1 MSLPEVRLVAIAG
14 PPAVEGSALVDAC
27 RAAARGGATAVQVRM
42 KDAPAAE
49 LLRVTE
55 AVCAAV
61 SIPVYVNDRADV
73 ALAARAHGVHLGPDD
88 VPPDEIRTLA
98 PSPFRIGISVGSP
111 TEADAALQADVDYWS
126 IGPIFATATK
136 PDAGPP
142 IGSSGFRKLA
152 RRAPA
157 DLPVIAIGGI
167 AATNLSEVLEAGAAG
182 VAVSRAVFSA
192 GDIERATRALRDIV
206 DSTLG
211 VS

>member
-1 MSLPEVRLVAIAG
+1 MAIAG
-14 PPAVEGSALVDAC
+14 PPIVEVSALVDAC

-42 KDAPAAE
+42 KGAPAAE

-142 IGSSGFRKLA
+142 IGASGFRKLA
-152 RRAPA
+152 ARAPG

-192 GDIERATRALRDIV
+192 GDIERATRVLRDIV
-206 DSTLG
+206 DGTLG

>member
-1 MSLPEVRLVAIAG
+1 MKEEVRLVAIAG
-14 PPAVEGSALVDAC
+14 PPIVEVSALVDAC
-27 RAAARGGATAVQVRM
+27 CAAARGGATAVQVRM
-42 KDAPAAE
+42 KGAPAAE

-88 VPPDEIRTLA
+88 VPPDAIRTLA

-111 TEADAALQADVDYWS
+111 TEADAALRADVDYWS
-126 IGPIFATATK
+126 IGPIFATETK

-142 IGSSGFRKLA
+142 IGASGFQELA

-167 AATNLSEVLEAGAAG
+167 TATNVADVLEAGAAG
-182 VAVSRAVFSA
+182 VAVGRAVFSA
-192 GDIERATRALRDIV
+192 GDIERATRALRDMV
-206 DSTLG
+206 DGTLG

>member
-1 MSLPEVRLVAIAG
+1 MAIAG
-14 PPAVEGSALVDAC
+14 PPIVEVPALVEAC

-42 KDAPAAE
+42 KGVPAAE

-55 AVCAAV
+55 AICAAV

-73 ALAARAHGVHLGPDD
+73 ALAARAAGVHLGADD
-88 VPPDEIRTLA
+88 VPPSEIRTLA
-98 PSPFRIGISVGSP
+98 PPPFRIGLSVGSA

-142 IGSSGFRKLA
+142 IGASGFRKLA
-152 RRAPA
+152 ARAPA

-167 AATNLSEVLEAGAAG
+167 TATSMAEVLEAGATG
-182 VAVSRAVFSA
+182 VAVSSAVFASRDVA
-192 GDIERATRALRDIV
+192 SATRALRNIIDR
-206 DSTLG
+206 TLG
-211 VS
+211 TS

>member
-1 MSLPEVRLVAIAG
+1 MKEGVLVAIAG
-14 PPAVEGSALVDAC
+14 PPMVEVSALVEAC
-27 RAAARGGATAVQVRM
+27 RAAARGGATAVQVRV
-42 KDAPAAE
+42 KGAPAAE

-98 PSPFRIGISVGSP
+98 PSPFRIGISVGSA

-142 IGSSGFRKLA
+142 IGASGFRKLA
-152 RRAPA
+152 ARAPA

-167 AATNLSEVLEAGAAG
+167 TATNMAEVLEAGATG

-192 GDIERATRALRDIV
+192 GDTERATRALRNIIDR
-206 DSTLG
+206 TLG
-211 VS
+211 TS

>member
-1 MSLPEVRLVAIAG
+1 MSLPEVRLLAIAG
-14 PPAVEGSALVDAC
+14 PPTVEGSALVDAC

-142 IGSSGFRKLA
+142 IGASGFRKLA

-167 AATNLSEVLEAGAAG
+167 TATNMAEVLEAGATG
-182 VAVSRAVFSA
+182 VAVSRALFSA

-206 DSTLG
+206 DGTLG